1 MNGIRRVFRVAM
13 GVALT
18 VTTVLSTIALGAG
31 SAAAAT
37 NTGAVYVL
45 TNTAANNAVAI
56 YNRGADGSLTAAGS
70 VLTRGAGAGAGLG
83 SQGAIVLSEN
93 GQWLFAVNAGSNE
106 ITSFAV
112 QSTGLTAVSKVSS
125 GGKVPISLTVHKDY
139 LYVLNGGT
147 ATDPGNIAG
156 FMVSPHGAL
165 TPLPGSARPLS
176 SGAAGSTI
184 GPAEVSFNPAG
195 DLLVVTEKNTNKI
208 DVYDVDDGG
217 IAQAP
222 ITFASHGAV
231 PFGFAFNKRG
241 YLIVSEAGPGA
252 LSSYDASEDSFQVI
266 SGSVSTQQLAPCWVI
281 ATKNGKFA
289 YTTDAHSGAISG
301 FRIGND
307 GSLTALTP
315 GGITG
320 NTGGAPLDIGLSVAS
335 HFLYADNSGTHG
347 INVFAVQ
354 SDGTLAALP
363 GVTGLPASAVG
374 LAAR

>member
-1 MNGIRRVFRVAM
+1 M
-13 GVALT
+13 
-18 VTTVLSTIALGAG
+18 LSTIALGAG

-56 YNRGADGSLTAAGS
+56 YNRGADGSLTAVGS
-70 VLTRGAGAGAGLG
+70 VLTGGAGAGAGLG

-165 TPLPGSARPLS
+165 TPLPDSVRPLS

-195 DLLVVTEKNTNKI
+195 DSLVVTEKNTDKI
-208 DVYDVDDGG
+208 DVYEVDDGG

-222 ITFASHGAV
+222 ITHASNGAV

-266 SGSVSTQQLAPCWVI
+266 SGSVPTQQLAPCWVI

-315 GGITG
+315 GGATG
-320 NTGGAPLDIGLSVAS
+320 STGGAPLDIGLSVDS

-354 SDGTLAALP
+354 SDGTLVALP